1 MKALVCKAFGP
12 PESLVLEELDDPV
25 PGKYEVLVDIHAA
38 GINFP
43 DILVFAGKYQV
54 RTEPPFIPGYE
65 ASGVVTELGDG
76 VQRLAVGDK
85 VIVMPMTGF
94 VRNGTPRSGGFAEKM
109 AVSEMHAFP
118 LPEGMSFEQ
127 GAGFP
132 LTFCTSYHAL
142 KDVAN
147 IRKGESLLVLGAAGG
162 VGTTA
167 VEIGKAMGA
176 RVIAAASTDEKLEF
190 AKSVGADETINYS
203 HEPIKEAIR
212 ALTNGKG
219 ADVVYDPVGGDLAEQ
234 ALRGTAWQGRY
245 LVVGF
250 AAGNIPKFPA
260 NLALLKEASI
270 KGVFSGQWAVVNP
283 DKHIQNIREMTGLL
297 AEGKI
302 QSRITATYALEDYV
316 QAYSDVAGRRITGK
330 TVFRIR

>member
-25 PGKYEVLVDIHAA
+25 PGKGEVLIDIHAA

-65 ASGVVTELGDG
+65 ASGVVTELGEE

-85 VIVMPMTGF
+85 VIVTPMG
-94 VRNGTPRSGGFAEKM
+94 GGFAERM
-109 AVSEMHAFP
+109 AVSERHAFP
-118 LPEGMSFEQ
+118 LPEGMTFEQ

-132 LTFCTSYHAL
+132 ITCCTSYHAL

-147 IRKGESLLVLGAAGG
+147 IQKGESLLVLGAAGG

-203 HEPIKEAIR
+203 HEPLKEAIR

-250 AAGNIPKFPA
+250 AAGNIPKFPG

-270 KGVFSGQWAVVNP
+270 KGVFWGQWAVLNP

-302 QSRITATYALEDYV
+302 QSRITATYVLEDYV